1 MLRVARA
8 LALAALAL
16 PLMHC
21 AGAEDDGAAADDQTQ
36 DELRGRGNERWVY
49 NGPLPHLV
57 SPSITVSLTAHTVRI
72 TGAIPG
78 DWNGS
83 VPFYAERTKEAG
95 VTKLTVVY
103 PIATGE
109 EVNAQ
114 PATYGI
120 DRVAPWAAS
129 NDKAPWGGFPFIPY
143 KGGIAFHGP
152 ITKAD
157 NGDWKL
163 IRGAVSHGCNR
174 MQGEHVV
181 ELAHLI
187 GVDMSTT
194 IHGGNGFPVTQV
206 PVTVLR
212 QADTFEGKPVDV
224 DYPALAGVQRPAGAK
239 MFKAWDSNDFPAL
252 VCAFDKAHTVDG
264 KIPANYCAG
273 VRGLK
278 NKKRL
283 SGWF

>member
-8 LALAALAL
+8 LALVALAL

-21 AGAEDDGAAADDQTQ
+21 GAQDDDAADGDQTQ
-36 DELRGRGNERWVY
+36 DELRGKGNERWVY

-72 TGAIPG
+72 TGGIPQG
-78 DWNGS
+78 WDGT

-95 VTKLTVVY
+95 VPKLTIVY

-109 EVNAQ
+109 AVNAQ

-120 DRVAPWAAS
+120 TRVAAWAAS
-129 NDKAPWGGFPFIPY
+129 NEKAPWGGFPFIPY

-157 NGDWKL
+157 NGDWRL
-163 IRGAVSHGCNR
+163 TRGPVSHGCNR

-187 GVDMSTT
+187 GVDMTT
-194 IHGGNGFPVTQV
+194 SIKGGDSDYVPEV
-206 PVTVLR
+206 PVTVIR
-212 QADTFEGKPVDV
+212 KADTFEGKPVDV
-224 DYPALAGVQRPAGAK
+224 DYPALGSVERPSGAK

-252 VCAFDKAHTVDG
+252 VCAFDKAHAVDG
-264 KIPANYCAG
+264 KVPANYCEG

-283 SGWF
+283 SSWF